1 MCRASY
7 IIIFFCTLY
16 ASFFFASEISGQVA
30 KKEVNAVRIE
40 DPPKID
46 GVLDELVWENA
57 PEAKDFF
64 QYEPFN
70 DRPASFPTIVKFLY
84 DNNAIYVGAYMYDPN
99 PDSIL
104 TELGVRDSD
113 SRINADNFSIDLNP
127 YNDGVNGFTFKVS
140 ASGVQTDVNRSGR

>member
-1 MCRASY
+1 MSRTRY
-7 IIIFFCTLY
+7 IIIFFAFY
-16 ASFFFASEISGQVA
+16 AFFFLAFETSGQIA

-40 DPPKID
+40 NPPKID
-46 GVLDELVWENA
+46 GVLDESAWENA

-64 QYEPFN
+64 QFEPFN
-70 DRPASFPTIVKFLY
+70 DRPASLPTTVKFLY
-84 DNNAIYVGAYMYDPN
+84 DNTAIYIGAFMYDPN

-113 SRINADNFSIDLNP
+113 ARINADNFSIDINP

-140 ASGVQTDVNRSGR
+140 ASGVQTDVQR